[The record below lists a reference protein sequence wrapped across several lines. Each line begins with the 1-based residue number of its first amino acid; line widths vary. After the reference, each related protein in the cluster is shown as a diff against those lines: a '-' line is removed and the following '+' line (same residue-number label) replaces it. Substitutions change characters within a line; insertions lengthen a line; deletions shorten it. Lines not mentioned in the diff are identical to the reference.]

1 MKLRLIA
8 AGKIKERSLRDAAA
22 EYVKRLSSFC
32 TLEIAE
38 VPDEKTPEHAPE
50 AIERKIKE
58 IEGKRLLA
66 KVPGKSFLIV
76 LAIEGRELSSE
87 ELAGKL
93 SELMLRGQ
101 SDISILI
108 GGSLGLSEEVLQ
120 RADFLLSFS
129 RMTFPHQLM
138 RLIALEQ
145 LYRSFK
151 INAGEPYHK

>member
-76 LAIEGRELSSE
+76 LAIEGSELSSE

-108 GGSLGLSEEVLQ
+108 GGSLGVSEEVLQ

>member
-8 AGKIKERSLRDAAA
+8 AGKIKERFLRDAAA

-108 GGSLGLSEEVLQ
+108 GGSLGVSEEVLQ

>member
-1 MKLRLIA
+1 MK
-8 AGKIKERSLRDAAA
+8 KA
-22 EYVKRLSSFC
+22 ENFLKA
-32 TLEIAE
+32 LENL
-38 VPDEKTPEHAPE
+38 
-50 AIERKIKE
+50 KE
-58 IEGKRLLA
+58 IEGKKLLA

-108 GGSLGLSEEVLQ
+108 GGSLGVSEEVLQ

>member
-76 LAIEGRELSSE
+76 LAIEGRALSSE

-108 GGSLGLSEEVLQ
+108 GGSLGVSEEVLQ

-145 LYRSFK
+145 LSRSFK